1 MFGQPQP
8 EEGRESLDRTKLS
21 AANNP
26 PPTTRPL
33 LAQRGHG
40 LGLRCRHGL
49 CHSRT
54 KFVFLILGS
63 ILPIAAGSLM
73 FAEPRDLGTL
83 DRLTTVWFP
92 KNLNELFELNL

>member
-1 MFGQPQP
+1 MPWRSGIL
-8 EEGRESLDRTKLS
+8 R
-21 AANNP
+21 
-26 PPTTRPL
+26 PTTL
-33 LAQRGHG
+33 LVGRRGLPYVKENDKG
-40 LGLRCRHGL
+40 AYFRHFPFFGY
-49 CHSRT
+49 SRT